1 VIDRYYFDKT
11 PKGRPDL
18 RGVYV
23 KYLEDFGA
31 GSKALAGTTWTASE
45 AVR

>member
-31 GSKALAGTTWTASE
+31 GSQALRALQRAWKE
-45 AVR
+45 